1 MNRLLVWDIPTRLF
15 HWLLVA
21 GCGAAFVLAL
31 AAPEHSLAF
40 DSHMLLG
47 LALLPLLLFRVIW
60 GFFGTRYAR
69 FRTFLFSPTEML
81 AYLTGMMTRS
91 AQRHVG
97 HNPAASYAIFAM
109 LALLAGIGVT
119 GLLIPGGGERYED
132 LHEVMSYALLV
143 LIGGHLLG
151 VLFHTMAH
159 KENIVLSMLTGRK
172 AVTAEEGIPSSR
184 PVVAVIALVLLG
196 AWSAALVTTY
206 DTAARRLDI
215 PFVGKSFQLG
225 KSEMPH
231 GTQHEDDD

>member
-21 GCGAAFVLAL
+21 VCGAAFVLAFG
-31 AAPEHSLAF
+31 AHEHSLAF

-60 GFFGTRYAR
+60 GFSGTRYAR
-69 FRTFLFSPTEML
+69 FRSFLFSPKEML
-81 AYLTGMMTRS
+81 AYLSGILTRS

-119 GLLIPGGGERYED
+119 GLLIPVGGELCED

-143 LIGGHLLG
+143 LVGGHLLG

-172 AVTAEEGIPSSR
+172 TVAAGEGIPSSR

-196 AWSAALVTTY
+196 TWAVALVTTY

-215 PFVGKSFQLG
+215 PFVGKSVQFG
-225 KSEMPH
+225 KSEIHH
-231 GTQHEDDD
+231 GTRHDDDD

>member
-1 MNRLLVWDIPTRLF
+1 MKRLLVWDIPTRLF

-21 GCGAAFVLAL
+21 VCGVAFVLAL
-31 AAPEHSLAF
+31 GAPEHSLAF
-40 DSHMLLG
+40 DSHMLIG

-60 GFFGTRYAR
+60 GFSGTRYAR
-69 FRTFLFSPTEML
+69 FRSFLFSPKEML
-81 AYLTGMMTRS
+81 AYLSGMITRS

-119 GLLIPGGGERYED
+119 GLLIPGGGELYED

-143 LIGGHLLG
+143 LVGGHLLG
-151 VLFHTMAH
+151 VLFHMLAH

-172 AVTAEEGIPSSR
+172 AVAAGEGIPSSR
-184 PVVAVIALVLLG
+184 TFVAVIALVLLG
-196 AWSAALVTTY
+196 TWAAALVTTY

-215 PFVGKSFQLG
+215 PFVGKSVQFG
-225 KSEMPH
+225 KSEIHH
-231 GTQHEDDD
+231 GTRHDDDD